1 MWDWVLDFDWVDA
14 VGVAVVV
21 LVLYAGWKALWMWDD

>member
-1 MWDWVLDFDWVDA
+1 MWDWVLGFDWVDA

-21 LVLYAGWKALWMWDD
+21 LVFYAGWKALWMDD